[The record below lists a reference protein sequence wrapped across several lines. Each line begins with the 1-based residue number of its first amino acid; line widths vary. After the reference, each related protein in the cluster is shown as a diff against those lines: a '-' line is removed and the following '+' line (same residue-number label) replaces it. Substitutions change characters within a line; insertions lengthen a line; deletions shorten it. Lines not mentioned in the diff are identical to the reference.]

1 MRLLVLGGTAWL
13 GRAVA
18 EAARDAGDSVVCLA
32 RGESGDAAEGVQL
45 VRGDRRDPASYD
57 LLPGEFDAAVDV
69 SRQPGHVR
77 SAAAALEPRCSH
89 FVFVS
94 TGNVYADPSALR
106 KTVDAP
112 LLEPLAGDVMAT
124 MADYGP
130 AKVACEQAVADVFG
144 SSRLLIARSGLI
156 GGPGDWSGRTTY
168 WPSRFAAPSHPDGR
182 VLVPDAPNLMT
193 QVIDVRDL
201 AFWLIDSARQHRAGT
216 VNATGDSIPFEE
228 HIALTRE
235 ITGHRGSLVRAA
247 PDWLDRHGVRTWSG
261 PRSLPLWLRQPDY
274 SGFNDLDNTTAR
286 ALGLVS
292 RPLAETLLDGLRAP
306 PAQPVAGLTDDE
318 ERSLLD
324 AWDAQKA
331 TRG

>member
-1 MRLLVLGGTAWL
+1 M
-13 GRAVA
+13 A

-32 RGESGDAAEGVQL
+32 RGESGDAAEGVRL
-45 VRGDRRDPASYD
+45 VRGDRRDPAVYD

-69 SRQPGHVR
+69 SRQPGQVR
-77 SAAAALEPRCSH
+77 SAAVALEPRCSH
-89 FVFVS
+89 FIFVS

-112 LLEPLAGDVMAT
+112 LLEPLDGDVMAT

-130 AKVACEQAVADVFG
+130 AKVACEQAVTDVFG
-144 SSRLLIARSGLI
+144 PSRLLIARSGLI

-168 WPSRFAAPSHPDGR
+168 WPGRFAAPSNPQGR
-182 VLVPDAPNLMT
+182 VLVPAVPDLMT

-201 AFWLIDSARQHRAGT
+201 ALWLVDSARQHRTGT
-216 VNATGDSIPFEE
+216 VNATGDAISFEA

-235 ITGHRGSLVRAA
+235 ITGHRGPLVWAE
-247 PDWLDRHGVRTWSG
+247 PGWLDGHGVKTWSG
-261 PRSLPLWLRQPDY
+261 PRSLPLWLRQPGY
-274 SGFNDLDNTTAR
+274 SGFNDLDNTAAR

-292 RPLAETLLDGLRAP
+292 RPLAETLLDGLRAL